1 MKLMIG
7 DVIEVVADVALKGLE
22 KSEQYKLLRITIKKS
37 NLNVKRGVYWFKNV
51 NNVGFNDAVIAL
63 YADEVDV
70 QIVEGNLKC

>member
-1 MKLMIG
+1 MIG